1 MPHRVVHIFST
12 PDEVLINCFTYLS
25 AYSLSNKQIIYIF
38 LICFMALSLLC
49 IILQCHVFV
58 ISLVYRAKIANVKTE
73 KVLMCDTWRYD
84 DRILYGGDV

>member
-1 MPHRVVHIFST
+1 
-12 PDEVLINCFTYLS
+12 
-25 AYSLSNKQIIYIF
+25 
-38 LICFMALSLLC
+38 MALSLLC